1 MKQLMLG
8 ILLLPFLTGFG
19 SKHSSLKTSTSVQGD
34 ELILQFKIQAN
45 KGMMLTHQAP
55 WSLSLTNF
63 KSLKLEQ
70 KDGKY
75 TSRDYDKNLPGFVIK
90 TKISGSSGSIDYSMR
105 AFVCTEDKTLCYPQS
120 HKGTVKWSKS

>member
-70 KDGKY
+70 KLKIEAKNFEGKHL
-75 TSRDYDKNLPGFVIK
+75 NILELG
-90 TKISGSSGSIDYSMR
+90 
-105 AFVCTEDKTLCYPQS
+105 E
-120 HKGTVKWSKS
+120 